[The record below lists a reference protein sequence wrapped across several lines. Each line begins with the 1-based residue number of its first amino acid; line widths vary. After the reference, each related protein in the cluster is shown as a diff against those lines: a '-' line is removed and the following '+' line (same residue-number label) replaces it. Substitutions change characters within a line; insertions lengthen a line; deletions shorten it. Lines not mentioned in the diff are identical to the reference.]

1 MKKLIIWLK
10 LFEKRDLSVLFT
22 WLGLIVASPQINRK
36 EQVVNHLEDRET
48 MKLVQI
54 ESYLRANDHQ
64 GIVNLA
70 LYC

>member
-1 MKKLIIWLK
+1 MKKLIVWLR
-10 LFEKRDLSVLFT
+10 LFEKRDMSVSLT
-22 WLGLIVASPQINRK
+22 WLRLIVASPQINRK
-36 EQVVNHLEDRET
+36 EQVVHNLEDREK

>member
-10 LFEKRDLSVLFT
+10 LFKKRDLSVLLT
-22 WLGLIVASPQINRK
+22 WLGLIVASPKINKK
-36 EQVVNHLEDRET
+36 EQVVNNLEDREK

-54 ESYLRANDHQ
+54 ESYLGANDHQ